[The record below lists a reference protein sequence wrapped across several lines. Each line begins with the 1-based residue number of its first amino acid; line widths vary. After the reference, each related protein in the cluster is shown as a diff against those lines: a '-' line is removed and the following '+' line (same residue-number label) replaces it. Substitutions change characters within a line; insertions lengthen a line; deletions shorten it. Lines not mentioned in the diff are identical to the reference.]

1 MNMNLIKK
9 VELIKEKPEIVVG
22 LINMVI
28 GDYIGSGTFRDVYQH
43 SINDGYVV
51 KLQREYENSNIIE
64 FEVWCSVKDS
74 PYSKWFAPCRW
85 ISENGKVLFQEKV
98 EPITEKNKHLIPEQI
113 PYFFTD
119 LKPSNFGFIK
129 KQLVCVDYD
138 YSLLR
143 FIDNGL
149 TKRTRSSKE
158 LKL

>member
-1 MNMNLIKK
+1 MNMNLIER
-9 VELIKEKPEIVVG
+9 VELIKDKPEIVVG
-22 LINMVI
+22 IMDMVV

-43 SINDGYVV
+43 NINKDYVV
-51 KLQREYENSNIIE
+51 KLQREEHNSNVIE
-64 FEVWCSVKDS
+64 FEIWCNVSET
-74 PYSKWFAPCRW
+74 PYAKWFAPVRW
-85 ISENGKVLFQEKV
+85 ISDNGKVLFQEKV
-98 EPITEKNKHLIPEQI
+98 EPITEKNQHLIPDNI

-138 YSLLR
+138 YSLIR

-149 TKRTRSSKE
+149 TKRTRNSKE